1 MVKIINTSGKN
12 KTAIARAKITEGVG
26 CIRLQVPVSLV
37 LLFLVLIFL
46 WVNKKPIEI
55 YEPEIARLKI
65 LEAVAFMSDNV
76 TSKIDIDVNV
86 RGGGIM
92 GQANAVR
99 TAIGKG
105 VVEWTGDLAV
115 KDAMLAYDRSL
126 LVNDSRQKETKKFG
140 GPGARAKS
148 QKSYR

>member
-26 CIRLQVPVSLV
+26 RIR
-37 LLFLVLIFL
+37 
-46 WVNKKPIEI
+46 VNKKPIEI

-65 LEAVAFMSDNV
+65 LEAIAFIGDDV
-76 TSKIDIDVNV
+76 TSKIDINVNV
-86 RGGGIM
+86 RGGGVM

-105 VVEWTGDLAV
+105 VIEWTGDLAV

>member
-26 CIRLQVPVSLV
+26 RIR
-37 LLFLVLIFL
+37 
-46 WVNKKPIEI
+46 VNKKPIEI

-65 LEAVAFMSDNV
+65 LEALAFIGDDV
-76 TSKIDIDVNV
+76 TSKIDINVNV
-86 RGGGIM
+86 RGGGVM
-92 GQANAVR
+92 GQANAIR

-105 VVEWTGDLAV
+105 IVEWTGDLAL

>member
-26 CIRLQVPVSLV
+26 RIR
-37 LLFLVLIFL
+37 I
-46 WVNKKPIEI
+46 NKKPIEI

-86 RGGGIM
+86 RGGGVM

-105 VVEWTGDLAV
+105 IVEWTGDLAV